1 MTRNTHKLALL
12 TWAVVYPMITLLL
25 IGLEPFVSNLATPV
39 RTFILTALM
48 VPAMVYVAMPFA
60 KTRLKNWLEQ

>member
-1 MTRNTHKLALL
+1 MTQNIHKLALL
-12 TWAVVYPMITLLL
+12 TWVVVYPMITLLL
-25 IGLEPFVSNLATPV
+25 AGLEPLVSDLATPI

-60 KTRLKNWLEQ
+60 KSRLKDWLEH